1 MSSDAQINGESLVA
15 AAREIGSAVVVGNM
29 PGKSGKPGS
38 FAEKYPELPCR
49 EVTSVDEIIQ

>member
-38 FAEKYPELPCR
+38 FAEKYPE
-49 EVTSVDEIIQ
+49 